1 MIMEQYNRLIDVVE
15 SAVARPLTDKELQY
29 LKWLA
34 RMDYDTID
42 VFTKLFEDAA
52 KNREE

>member
-1 MIMEQYNRLIDVVE
+1 MEQYNRLIDAVE
-15 SAVARPLTDKELQY
+15 AAVARPLTDKELQY

-42 VFTKLFEDAA
+42 VFAKLFADAA
-52 KNREE
+52 QNRKE